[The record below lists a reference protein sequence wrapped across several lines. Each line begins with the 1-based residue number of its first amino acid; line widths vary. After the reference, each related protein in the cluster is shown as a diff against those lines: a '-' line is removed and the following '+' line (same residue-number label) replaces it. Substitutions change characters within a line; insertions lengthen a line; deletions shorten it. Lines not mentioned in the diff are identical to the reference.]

1 MYYYREIKFLSF
13 QGYQKCKLNSRNL
26 PPICATPA
34 ILCLHK
40 SGQIVVMTLAVWL
53 RVRGRAA
60 WRKRMSNTRRAVPQ
74 VKKVNPRGEFYAAPV
89 PTMEHRIPAPKMRSI
104 ILWLSVEQIQ
114 MFDGFLADVLVLS
127 PQ

>member
-40 SGQIVVMTLAVWL
+40 SGQIVVMTLALWL

-60 WRKRMSNTRRAVPQ
+60 WRKRMSNTRRAVQQ
-74 VKKVNPRGEFYAAPV
+74 VKKVNPRGEFNAAP
-89 PTMEHRIPAPKMRSI
+89 PP
-104 ILWLSVEQIQ
+104 
-114 MFDGFLADVLVLS
+114 
-127 PQ
+127 